1 MVANDLDSQSGWAG
15 SDVILFQRVGGGWEF
30 RYTSSEG
37 ETYTAFAYDWL
48 LAKAR
53 LMRQLGWDQ
62 RRFFGA
68 DFRKF

>member
-1 MVANDLDSQSGWAG
+1 MDANDPSSPRERQS
-15 SDVILFQRVGGGWEF
+15 SEVILFQRVGGGWEF
-30 RYTSSEG
+30 RYTSEY
-37 ETYTAFAYDWL
+37 ETYTAFAYDAG
-48 LAKAR
+48 LANAR